1 MRPETKAV
9 HTGVYADGSY
19 NSVTTPIY
27 PSSTFSFDA
36 VGVNKGYDYTRTAN
50 PTRDALEQNVAAL
63 EGGAGA
69 VATST
74 GMSAI
79 STAMMLF
86 KAGDHVIAGNDI
98 YGGTYRLFDQVL
110 PGLGVEISFVNL
122 RDPNAVQEALKG
134 NTRGLWIETP
144 SNPMLNVIDVAALVA
159 IAKERGLLTLCDNT
173 FLSPIFQRPFELGV
187 DVVVHSTTKYING
200 HSDVVGGV
208 AIGRTPELA
217 ERLKWLAN
225 ALGTTCSPFDAWL
238 VLRGVKS
245 LPARMRVHEANATRL
260 AHWLEQHEQVKRVY
274 YTGLASHPQHEL
286 IARQQKGHGGMLAF
300 DIDAPAD
307 KLDTFFAALEVFL
320 LAESLGGVE
329 SLIEQPWTMS
339 HASMGEAGLAAS
351 GISPQTVRVSVGI
364 EHVDDL
370 IEDLERGFAAIR

>member
-9 HTGVYADGSY
+9 HTGVYADRSY

-50 PTRDALEQNVAAL
+50 PTRDAMEQNVAAL

-110 PGLGVEISFVNL
+110 PGLGIEISFVNL
-122 RDPNAVQEALKG
+122 RDTDAVRQAVRD

-144 SNPMLNVIDVAALVA
+144 SNPMLNVIDIAVLVA
-159 IAKERGLLTLCDNT
+159 VANEHEMLTLCDNT

-187 DVVVHSTTKYING
+187 DVIVHSTTKYING

-208 AIGRTPELA
+208 AIGRTAELA
-217 ERLKWLAN
+217 DRLKWLAN

-260 AHWLEQHEQVKRVY
+260 AHWLEQHPRVKKVY

-286 IARQQKGHGGMLAF
+286 IARQQEGHGGMLAF
-300 DIDAPAD
+300 DLDAPAD
-307 KLDTFFAALEVFL
+307 KLDAFFAAFEVFL

-329 SLIEQPWTMS
+329 SLVEQPWTMS

-370 IEDLERGFAAIR
+370 IEDLERGFAAIQ